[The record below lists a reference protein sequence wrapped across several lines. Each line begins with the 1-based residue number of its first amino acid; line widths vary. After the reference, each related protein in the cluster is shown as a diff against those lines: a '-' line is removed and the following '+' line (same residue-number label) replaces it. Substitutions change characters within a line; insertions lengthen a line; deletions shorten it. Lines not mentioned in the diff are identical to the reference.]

1 MLFIESFNG
10 IYLFS
15 FFTDSKLVKM
25 DVMLSSDWAVNVAQI
40 VFVSWVVPSITVAML
55 FAMIMLYV
63 KVKR

>member
-1 MLFIESFNG
+1 
-10 IYLFS
+10 
-15 FFTDSKLVKM
+15 M